1 MSPVRRSRFASRK
14 RIRMLLSGVVV
25 SSILCVSAGMMLLAW
40 RGYHSVYIQ
49 PMVYAPPPMPSFRAA
64 RKIYPFSIIPGGVY
78 EPNELAQNVRLDRS
92 LAEHYGDIQ
101 IENLI
106 AVRTQAP
113 MQRYVSFRQG
123 GQIFWTT
130 KELTIP
136 PGELVLTDGQHMIR
150 SRCGNRLQQK
160 RPENAVRS
168 SMMTEQ
174 MQSLLMDAPL
184 PSIVTLPRSLQPVLS
199 QSVLVGDLRED
210 PGHEFAAVPEPGT
223 LILFASGFL
232 LIAVRVSRQA

>member
-1 MSPVRRSRFASRK
+1 
-14 RIRMLLSGVVV
+14 ML
-25 SSILCVSAGMMLLAW
+25 
-40 RGYHSVYIQ
+40 
-49 PMVYAPPPMPSFRAA
+49 SFRAA

-136 PGELVLTDGQHMIR
+136 RGELVLTDGQHMIR
-150 SRCGNRLQQK
+150 SRCGNRLQQT

-184 PSIVTLPRSLQPVLS
+184 PSIVNLPRSLQPVLS
-199 QSVLVGDLRED
+199 QAVLAGDLRED
-210 PGHEFAAVPEPGT
+210 PGNELATVPEPGT

-232 LIAVRVSRQA
+232 LIVVKVSRQA

>member
-1 MSPVRRSRFASRK
+1 
-14 RIRMLLSGVVV
+14 
-25 SSILCVSAGMMLLAW
+25 MMLLAW
-40 RGYHSVYIQ
+40 RGYHSVYLQ
-49 PMVYAPPPMPSFRAA
+49 PMVYAPPPAPSFRAA

-78 EPNELAQNVRLDRS
+78 EPSELAQNIRLDRS
-92 LAEHYGDIQ
+92 LAEHYSDIQ

-123 GQIFWTT
+123 GQILWTT
-130 KELTIP
+130 NELTIP
-136 PGELVLTDGQHMIR
+136 RGELVLTDGQHMIR

-174 MQSLLMDAPL
+174 MQSMLMDAPL
-184 PSIVTLPRSLQPVLS
+184 PSAVNLPRSLQPVLS
-199 QSVLVGDLRED
+199 QAAGVGDPWKD
-210 PGHEFAAVPEPGT
+210 PANDLAAVPEPGT

-232 LIAVRVSRQA
+232 LLVLRISPRA